1 MAERNK
7 RRNRRTASRA
17 LALLVLAVA
26 LPALPALAADQG
38 TGPGSGPDASQ
49 DASPDV
55 RPPVARVEVEGHE
68 SLSSREVA
76 GIVVPDLDLP
86 FDEVALSA
94 GADSLVSRLAEVG
107 RPFARV
113 GIEWSEADDGV
124 SVLVTVDEGPEV
136 RLGSVD
142 LEGVESIAL
151 ERVAAHV
158 DLSPG
163 DVVTA
168 DALARDIETLV
179 REYADSG
186 RPFATVTPASA
197 NLGEDGR
204 LRLGISVD
212 EGIETTFA
220 DIVVSGNDVT
230 KPYVIERESGIKTG
244 ELYSASTIEGVR
256 PRLERL
262 ELFRHV
268 SEPVVAVDPAT
279 GAATVGIEV
288 EEGTS
293 NRISG
298 VLGYIAVPG
307 QDEGEL
313 TGRLDIALMNI
324 AGTGRQATAEWVRP
338 NPFETRISFSYREP
352 WLLGAPIDV
361 GLWGSQSIRD
371 TIYTTTEG
379 DIYVMARMG
388 DATRV
393 TWSVGAL
400 RYVPGAADEST
411 SVSYRTALTTEY
423 DTADVP
429 ANPTRGISAIGFLE
443 YAAKEERD
451 SGDRYTSATVKLR
464 GATYVST
471 RPRQVVAFEARLES
485 IVSTEDP
492 IPFHELLV
500 LGGASGLRG
509 YPEEFIRGDQIAMGQ
524 VEYRFILGR
533 YSRALAFV
541 DVAWFRRSGSNPAE
555 DIKLGY
561 GIGLRA
567 ETRLG
572 IIGVDYGLREGA
584 GVLDGSLHVGLVR
597 EF

>member
-1 MAERNK
+1 MA
-7 RRNRRTASRA
+7 RRTTQRSGRTASCA
-17 LALLVLAVA
+17 LALLVLAAA
-26 LPALPALAADQG
+26 LPALGAEPDP
-38 TGPGSGPDASQ
+38 GPS
-49 DASPDV
+49 
-55 RPPVARVEVEGHE
+55 VARVEVEGHE
-68 SLSSREVA
+68 SLSSREIV
-76 GIVVPDLDLP
+76 GIVVPDRDLP
-86 FDEVALSA
+86 FDEEALSA
-94 GADSLVSRLAEVG
+94 GADSLVLRFAEVG

-113 GIEWSEADDGV
+113 GIEWSEGDDGV
-124 SVLVTVDEGPEV
+124 TVVVTVDEGPEA

-142 LEGVESIAL
+142 LKGVESIDL
-151 ERVAAHV
+151 DELSAHG

-168 DALARDIETLV
+168 DALTRDVETLV
-179 REYADSG
+179 RTYADRG
-186 RPFATVTPASA
+186 RPFATVTPVSA
-197 NLGEDGR
+197 ELEEDGR
-204 LRLGISVD
+204 LRLGFRVD
-212 EGIETTFA
+212 EGIETRFA
-220 DIVVSGNDVT
+220 DIVTSGNDVT
-230 KPYVIERESGIKTG
+230 KPYVIERESGIERG
-244 ELYSASTIEGVR
+244 ELYSASSLEGVR

-262 ELFRHV
+262 GLFKRV
-268 SEPVVAVDPAT
+268 SDPVVAVDPAT
-279 GAATVGIEV
+279 GEATVGIEV

-298 VLGYIAVPG
+298 VLGYVAVPG
-307 QDEGEL
+307 QDSGEV
-313 TGRLDIALMNI
+313 TGRVDIALMNI
-324 AGTGRQATAEWVRP
+324 AGTGRQATAEWVKP

-352 WLLGAPIDV
+352 WLFGAPIDV

-388 DATRV
+388 DDTRI

-400 RYVPGAADEST
+400 RYVPGSIDESG
-411 SVSYRTALTTEY
+411 SVSYRTALTAEY

-429 ANPTRGISAIGFLE
+429 ANPTRGIYALGFLE
-443 YAAKEERD
+443 YAEKEERD
-451 SGDRYTSATVKLR
+451 SGDRYTSTTGKLR
-464 GATYVST
+464 GATYVRT
-471 RPRQVVAFEARLES
+471 RPRQVIAFEARLEA

-509 YPEEFIRGDQIAMGQ
+509 YPEEFFRGDRIALGQ

-541 DVAWFRRSGSNPAE
+541 DVAWFSRSGSNPTG
-555 DIKLGY
+555 DTKLGY

-572 IIGVDYGLREGA
+572 IIGVDYGLRDSA
-584 GVLDGSLHVGLVR
+584 GILDGNLHVGLVR